1 MATCVARHAGGV
13 GGPQTLSAR
22 TDSGGGG
29 PRSDSGQV
37 PSSPAN
43 LRPSGILSGR
53 QSVPPARTNGRLEQS
68 IPTSPGDT
76 YLADNPAFG
85 VNMARQGFVVF
96 TWDMV
101 GWNHSKQIPHEFGLI
116 PREQIWGFG
125 PLGLQLWNSTRALDF
140 LQSLSDVDPERIA
153 MTGAFSDPI

>member
-1 MATCVARHAGGV
+1 VLKAHGHWKE
-13 GGPQTLSAR
+13 
-22 TDSGGGG
+22 
-29 PRSDSGQV
+29 
-37 PSSPAN
+37 
-43 LRPSGILSGR
+43 
-53 QSVPPARTNGRLEQS
+53 GRLEQS

-76 YLADNPAFG
+76 HLADNPAFG

-101 GWNHSKQIPHEFGLI
+101 GWNHTKQTPHEFGLS

-140 LQSLSDVDPERIA
+140 LQSLPDVDPERIA
-153 MTGAFSDPI
+153 MTGASGGGSQTFLLTAVDERVKVSAR